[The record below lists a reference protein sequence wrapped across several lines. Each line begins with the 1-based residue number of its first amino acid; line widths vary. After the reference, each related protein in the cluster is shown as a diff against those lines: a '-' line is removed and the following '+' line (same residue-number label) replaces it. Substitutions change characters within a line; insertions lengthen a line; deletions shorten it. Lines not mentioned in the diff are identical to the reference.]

1 VALAAQQKGID
12 MKNRASL
19 IISIL
24 GVLMF
29 SGQVFAADAC
39 LLSPEELST
48 ATGREFSAGE
58 ARKDIATGE
67 PQCFYAQKANP
78 KRGVLLRIQSEK
90 AAKRFEATKRVT
102 TFGSEPVD
110 VPGVGD
116 AAYFN
121 GTSAGVL
128 AGQQAVILSL
138 RGAGDPKIAREKVA
152 DLLKLIVA
160 RLK

>member
-1 VALAAQQKGID
+1 
-12 MKNRASL
+12 MKNRTSSV
-19 IISIL
+19 ISSL

-29 SGQVFAADAC
+29 AGQAFAADAC
-39 LLSPEELST
+39 LLTPEELST

-58 ARKDIATGE
+58 GRKDIATGE

-90 AAKRFEATKRVT
+90 AASRFAATKRVT
-102 TFGSEPVD
+102 TFGSDPVD
-110 VPGVGD
+110 VPGIGD
-116 AAYFN
+116 AAFFN

-128 AGQQAVILSL
+128 AGEQAAILSSL
-138 RGAGDPKIAREKVA
+138 RGAGEPKIAREKVA
-152 DLLKLIVA
+152 ELLKLIVA

>member
-1 VALAAQQKGID
+1 
-12 MKNRASL
+12 MKNRTSL
-19 IISIL
+19 VALSL
-24 GVLMF
+24 GVLL
-29 SGQVFAADAC
+29 SAGQAIAADAC
-39 LLSPEELST
+39 LLSPELLLS

-67 PQCFYAQKANP
+67 PQCFYAQKVNP

-90 AAKRFEATKRVT
+90 AATRFASTKRAT
-102 TFGSEPVD
+102 SFGSEPVD
-110 VPGVGD
+110 LPGIGD

-128 AGQQAVILSL
+128 AGENAAILSNL
-138 RGAGDPKIAREKVA
+138 RAANDPKIDRAKVA
-152 DLLKLIVA
+152 ELLKLIAA